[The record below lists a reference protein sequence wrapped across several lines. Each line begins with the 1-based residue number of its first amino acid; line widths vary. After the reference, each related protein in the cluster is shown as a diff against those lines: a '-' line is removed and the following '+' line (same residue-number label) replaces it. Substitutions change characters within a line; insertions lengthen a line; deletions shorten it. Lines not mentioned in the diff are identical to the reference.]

1 MQRKHM
7 ELNWNLH
14 LEISC
19 FLFCALSNII
29 YKLFDRKFV
38 FSYQKVWEFHFL
50 RIPLQN
56 NNNIYN
62 PQNDMRQLILYV
74 AFILSMVLGNYGKM
88 SAAITSTQ
96 DCRTEDRVQKVE
108 QKENHHEAQLDDA
121 SQLAY
126 RICSSR
132 PQRLL
137 PNGNIQSC
145 HGNHK
150 TASRLLFNR
159 TRFLS
164 SLLATLSGGMETFR
178 KETVP
183 IRFDVA
189 SKYYV
194 ICLRHLRC

>member
-50 RIPLQN
+50 PLSLQN
-56 NNNIYN
+56 QT
-62 PQNDMRQLILYV
+62 QNYMKQLILYII
-74 AFILSMVLGNYGKM
+74 FIISMVFGNYGKM

-137 PNGNIQSC
+137 PNGNIQSS

>member
-1 MQRKHM
+1 MK
-7 ELNWNLH
+7 
-14 LEISC
+14 
-19 FLFCALSNII
+19 
-29 YKLFDRKFV
+29 
-38 FSYQKVWEFHFL
+38 
-50 RIPLQN
+50 
-56 NNNIYN
+56 
-62 PQNDMRQLILYV
+62 QLILYIV
-74 AFILSMVLGNYGKM
+74 FIISMVLGNYGKA

-96 DCRTEDRVQKVE
+96 DCRSKDRIQKVE
-108 QKENHHEAQLDDA
+108 QKENQHDAQLEET

-137 PNGNIQSC
+137 PNGNIHSC
-145 HGNHK
+145 HGVNG

-164 SLLATLSGGMETFR
+164 SFLASLFGGMETSR
-178 KETVP
+178 KETAP
-183 IRFDVA
+183 IHFDVA